1 MVLETLWDKLL
12 ELWAWVLEVQV
23 KEGLGH
29 MLEDNRLTDHLE
41 VSC

>member
-12 ELWAWVLEVQV
+12 ELWAWVLEV

-29 MLEDNRLTDHLE
+29 MLEDNRLMDHLE
-41 VSC
+41 VS